1 MKRVLFV
8 LTVVATMLLA
18 AVPALAA
25 GEHPCDHS
33 GDTIGSLRHCV
44 VHAYDMGH
52 ITKAGVRD
60 SLLAKLDAAQA
71 AFDRGQTGVAV
82 NQLRAF
88 INETSAQ
95 DGKAILA
102 EHAGYLT
109 GHAEIVIAALG
120 GFVTTPTPCSLD

>member
-1 MKRVLFV
+1 MKRALLV
-8 LTVVATMLLA
+8 LTVVAIILWA
-18 AVPALAA
+18 AVPVLAV

-33 GDTIGSLRHCV
+33 GDTIELLRHCI

-52 ITKAGVRD
+52 ITKVGVRD

-71 AFDRGQTGVAV
+71 AFDRGQAGVAA

-88 INETSAQ
+88 INEVSAQ
-95 DGKAILA
+95 AGKAILA
-102 EHAGYLT
+102 EPADHLAR
-109 GHAEIVIAALG
+109 HAEIVIAALG